1 MKLLTALFSA
11 AMLAGCSQ
19 QPGNADADQTAS
31 AEDKPMSSAKDMPMQ
46 DGPMP
51 MQSAAAPMATT
62 ASATGTVENIDPA
75 SGTVTISHG
84 PVASLHWPAMKMG
97 FKATPEQLA
106 SVQAGQQVAFEFESK
121 GRDATITRISPA
133 AR

>member
-11 AMLAGCSQ
+11 AMLAGCLQ

-31 AEDKPMSSAKDMPMQ
+31 AEDMPMQ
-46 DGPMP
+46 DSPMP

-62 ASATGTVENIDPA
+62 ASATGTVENINPA
-75 SGTVTISHG
+75 SGTVTIAHG

-106 SVQAGQQVAFEFESK
+106 SVQTGQQVAFEFESK

>member
-1 MKLLTALFSA
+1 MKLVTALFFA
-11 AMLAGCSQ
+11 AILAGCSQ
-19 QPGNADADQTAS
+19 QPDNADANQAANAGDM
-31 AEDKPMSSAKDMPMQ
+31 PLSSAKDMPMQ
-46 DGPMP
+46 
-51 MQSAAAPMATT
+51 SEAAPMAAT

-75 SGTVTISHG
+75 NGTVTIAHG

-106 SVQAGQQVAFEFESK
+106 SVQTGQQVEFEFESK